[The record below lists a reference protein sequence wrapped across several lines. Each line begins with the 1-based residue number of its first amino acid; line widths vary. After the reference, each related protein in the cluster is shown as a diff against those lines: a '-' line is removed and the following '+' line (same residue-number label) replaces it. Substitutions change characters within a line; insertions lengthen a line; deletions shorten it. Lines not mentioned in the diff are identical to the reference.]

1 MSRADISAGKAHVE
15 LYVKNSKF
23 VKGLNS
29 ASKQLTSLGKDIAK
43 IGVTFQAAGAAVLAP
58 LGAAVAKFAEFG
70 DSIHKMS
77 IRTGAGAEFLS
88 EMGFAAEQSGA
99 SIEQLGN
106 ALFRMRRRVANA
118 ATEAGPAQRALS
130 DLGLAAEELTRL
142 KPEEQFTVIADR
154 LSGVANESLR
164 AQYAFEIFGDGAKS
178 LLPLLSEG
186 SAGMAALRKEAR
198 DLGLTMSD
206 EDANAAAEFGDAM
219 NRLKTSMKGIVMT
232 IGRELAPVLTGLQDR
247 VTKFVVQLGKW
258 IRDNSHIIRIV
269 AATGAALFA
278 FGSVITAV
286 GIPLITLG
294 TMLSGLATVLVTVA
308 KTVGFVG
315 GAFMLLLNPVGLVVT
330 AVGLA
335 TAAWL
340 TFSKDGQA
348 ALGVFMDA
356 AKRALAFVSR
366 IATGIT
372 QALTDGRIELAASI
386 AATGLEVAFFEAFDT
401 IKAGFWTMIKEMAVG
416 LIGFKKVAPSA
427 RSIEMIAGRQ
437 LTASETPS
445 TPRGDRMARLEAL
458 LEQAG
463 APAAERQQV
472 RQQMEAAEAQ
482 SQRPPTRMT
491 DINAAV
497 MAEHQAERQRRMAM
511 MQGMGPVGGGAASP
525 EMQEM
530 LRVQQQQLAEQRKML
545 TELRLGRA
553 VFE

>member
-15 LYVKNSKF
+15 LYVKNSQF
-23 VKGLNS
+23 VKGLNA

-77 IRTGAGAEFLS
+77 IRTGTSAEFLS

-118 ATEAGPAQRALS
+118 ATEAGPAQRALT
-130 DLGLAAEELTRL
+130 DLGLSAAELTRL
-142 KPEEQFTVIADR
+142 KPEQQLAVIADR

-186 SAGMAALRKEAR
+186 SVGMSALRQEAR
-198 DLGLTMSD
+198 ELGLTMSG
-206 EDANAAAEFGDAM
+206 EDANAAAAFSDAM
-219 NRLKTSMKGIVMT
+219 NRLKRSMQGVVLA

-247 VTKFVVQLGKW
+247 VTKFIVQLGRW
-258 IRDNSHIIRIV
+258 IRDNSHLVRII

-278 FGSVITAV
+278 FGSVVTAV
-286 GIPLITLG
+286 GIPLIALG
-294 TMLSGLATVLVTVA
+294 ATLSGLSTVLMTVA

-315 GAFMLLLNPVGLVVT
+315 GMFTLLLNPIGLVVT
-330 AVGLA
+330 AIGLLSVH
-335 TAAWL
+335 WL
-340 TFSKDGQA
+340 TATEDGQKA
-348 ALGVFMDA
+348 ASAIGSAFESVW
-356 AKRALAFVSR
+356 AFVR
-366 IATGIT
+366 RVVAGISA
-372 QALTDGRIELAASI
+372 ALTDGRLELAANI
-386 AATGLEVAFFEAFDT
+386 AATAMEVAFTEAIDR
-401 IKAGFWTMIKEMAVG
+401 IKEHWRDAIVEMVSW
-416 LIGFKKVAPSA
+416 LSRLHITA
-427 RSIEMIAGRQ
+427 REAILGDKDLFRDQRRTPAEAETKTSPIE
-437 LTASETPS
+437 
-445 TPRGDRMARLEAL
+445 RLEAL
-458 LEQAG
+458 LREAG

-482 SQRPPTRMT
+482 SRMPPTRMT

-497 MAEHQAERQRRMAM
+497 MAEHQAERQRRMGM
-511 MQGMGPVGGGAASP
+511 MQSMGPVGGATSP

-530 LRVQQQQLAEQRKML
+530 LRVQQQQLVEQRKML

>member
-43 IGVTFQAAGAAVLAP
+43 IGVTFQAAGASVLAP

-118 ATEAGPAQRALS
+118 ATEAGPAQRALT
-130 DLGLAAEELTRL
+130 DLGLAAAELTRL
-142 KPEEQFTVIADR
+142 KPEQQFTVIADR

-219 NRLKTSMKGIVMT
+219 NRLKTSMTGIVMT

-247 VTKFVVQLGKW
+247 VTKFVIQLGKW

-286 GIPLITLG
+286 GVPLIALG

-340 TFSKDGQA
+340 TFSEDGQA
-348 ALGVFMDA
+348 ALGVFVGA

-386 AATGLEVAFFEAFDT
+386 AATGLEVAFFEAFEA
-401 IKAGFWTMIKEMAVG
+401 IKSGFWTMIREMAVG
-416 LIGFKKVAPSA
+416 LIGFRKVATPSA
-427 RSIEMIAGRQ
+427 RSLEMIAGRQ
-437 LTASETPS
+437 LTESETPS
-445 TPRGDRMARLEAL
+445 TPRGDRMARLEAML
-458 LEQAG
+458 KEAG

-472 RQQMEAAEAQ
+472 RQQMEAAEAR
-482 SQRPPTRMT
+482 SRMPPTRMT

-497 MAEHQAERQRRMAM
+497 MAEHQAERQRRMGM
-511 MQGMGPVGGGAASP
+511 MQSMGPVGGAVSP

-545 TELRLGRA
+545 GELRMGRA